1 MQKNYQKEYINIS
14 TEFRKSKNSKES
26 ARKLFD
32 LLYELEKVNRSQN
45 EEKILSDIYSLLGFH
60 KSAYEVYEPTADLT
74 NRKETK
80 KLYTL
85 EQKAKSHA
93 NNFAIKDIRKLR
105 KKKEPVKLLFEDF
118 EIDENEE
125 NKNRFLLKNKDIV
138 IFNKLVKKEKFE
150 IYIYGNH
157 KFEDYIPKII
167 EYISWLGNCQNELID
182 FYNSELSG
190 HIDETANRDW
200 YDTLDIFRTRVIVG
214 QNGKLFS
221 EISGGDEFMSDH
233 ILDIETEE
241 RKIKG
246 MSYDG

>member
-1 MQKNYQKEYINIS
+1 MEKNYQKEYINIS
-14 TEFRKSKNSKES
+14 NEFRKSKNSKES
-26 ARKLFD
+26 LEKLFD
-32 LLYELEKVNRSQN
+32 LLYELEKINRSQN
-45 EEKILSDIYSLLGFH
+45 EEKTLSNIYTLLNFH
-60 KSAYEVYEPTADLT
+60 KSAYEVYKPIADLT

-93 NNFAIKDIRKLR
+93 NNFATKDIRKLR
-105 KKKEPVKLLFEDF
+105 KKKEQVKFLLEDF
-118 EIDENEE
+118 RIDKNEE
-125 NKNRFLLKNKDIV
+125 NKNRFLLKDKDIV
-138 IFNKLVKKEKFE
+138 IFNKSVKKEKFE

-157 KFEDYIPKII
+157 KFEDYIEKII
-167 EYISWLGNCQNELID
+167 EYISWLGNCQNELIE
-182 FYNSELSG
+182 FYNMELSE
-190 HIDETANRDW
+190 HIKETANKDW
-200 YDTLDIFRTRVIVG
+200 YDTLDIFRASIIVG

-241 RKIKG
+241 RKITE

>member
-1 MQKNYQKEYINIS
+1 MKKNYQKEYIDIS
-14 TEFRKSKNSKES
+14 TEFRKSTGSKES
-26 ARKLFD
+26 SAKLFD
-32 LLYELEKVNRSQN
+32 LLYELEKVNRSQK
-45 EEKILSDIYSLLGFH
+45 EEKILSDIYALLGFH
-60 KSAYEVYEPTADLT
+60 QSAYEVYKPTVDLT

-85 EQKAKSHA
+85 EQKAKSHG
-93 NNFAIKDIRKLR
+93 NNFAIKDIWKLR
-105 KKKEPVKLLFEDF
+105 KKKEQVKVLFEDF
-118 EIDENEE
+118 KIDENEE

-138 IFNKLVKKEKFE
+138 IFNKIVEKEKFE

-157 KFEDYIPKII
+157 KFEDYTAKII

-190 HIDETANRDW
+190 DTGETANKDW

-221 EISGGDEFMSDH
+221 EI
-233 ILDIETEE
+233 
-241 RKIKG
+241 
-246 MSYDG
+246 

>member
-1 MQKNYQKEYINIS
+1 MGKNYQKEYIYIS
-14 TEFRKSKNSKES
+14 TEFRKSNNSRES
-26 ARKLFD
+26 LGKLFD
-32 LLYELEKVNRSQN
+32 LLYELEKVNKSQN
-45 EEKILSDIYSLLGFH
+45 EEKTLSDIYSLLGFH
-60 KSAYEVYEPTADLT
+60 KSAYEVYKPTADLT

-93 NNFAIKDIRKLR
+93 NNFAMKDIRKLH
-105 KKKEPVKLLFEDF
+105 KKKEQIKLLPEDF
-118 EIDENEE
+118 QIDNNEE

-138 IFNKLVKKEKFE
+138 IFNKPLKYNKFE

-157 KFEDYIPKII
+157 KFEDYIAKII
-167 EYISWLGNCQNELID
+167 EYISWLGDCRNPLIE

-190 HIDETANRDW
+190 YTNDFANEDW
-200 YDTLDIFRTRVIVG
+200 YDTLDIFSTRVLVG

-233 ILDIETEE
+233 ILDIEIEE
-241 RKIKG
+241 RKITE

>member
-1 MQKNYQKEYINIS
+1 MKKNYQKEYINIS
-14 TEFRKSKNSKES
+14 TEFRKSENSKES
-26 ARKLFD
+26 IGKLFD
-32 LLYELEKVNRSQN
+32 LCYELEKVNTSKN
-45 EEKILSDIYSLLGFH
+45 EEKILSDIYALLGFH
-60 KSAYEVYEPTADLT
+60 KSAYEVYKPTADLT
-74 NRKETK
+74 NRKEIK

-105 KKKEPVKLLFEDF
+105 DKKEQPKLLFEDF

-125 NKNRFLLKNKDIV
+125 NKNRFILKNKHIV
-138 IFNKLVKKEKFE
+138 IFNKTVEKEKFD

-157 KFEDYIPKII
+157 KFEDYTAKII
-167 EYISWLGNCQNELID
+167 AYISWLGNCQNELID
-182 FYNSELSG
+182 FYNSELSE
-190 HIDETANRDW
+190 HIGETADKDW

-241 RKIKG
+241 QKIIE
-246 MSYDG
+246 MRYDG